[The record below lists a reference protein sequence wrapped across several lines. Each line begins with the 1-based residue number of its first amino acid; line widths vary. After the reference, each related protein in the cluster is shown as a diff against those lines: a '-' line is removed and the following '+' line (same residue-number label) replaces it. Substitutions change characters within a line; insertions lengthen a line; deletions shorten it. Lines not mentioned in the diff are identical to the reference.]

1 MPRDDASNTEYR
13 KDNAW
18 VDSALIVCTVR
29 RDTKEEADV
38 ALFITAPMPNA
49 RIRAI
54 ESDLTTYIT
63 VEILDRKRPM

>member
-29 RDTKEEADV
+29 SDTKEEADV
-38 ALFITAPMPNA
+38 ALFITLLQCLMQEYELLKV
-49 RIRAI
+49 I
-54 ESDLTTYIT
+54 
-63 VEILDRKRPM
+63 